1 MSDLLL
7 VKDSPTGGH
16 RIKGG
21 HALRFFQQDYSVHC
35 HYPRNYSNKCYNGKA
50 LKMEAAMSFKQILG
64 AIRRADLDYDLIH
77 DGDRI
82 CIGVSGGKDSLLLLY
97 ALSTYR
103 RITMKYDHKSFSVLG
118 IHLEMGFPGMDFT
131 DLRAF
136 LHQQDIPY
144 LDYPTRIY
152 DILKLYPDKEG
163 KIQCSRCSTLK
174 KGAIVNAAIENGCNK
189 TAFAHH
195 ADDAIETLVL
205 NMIYGG
211 RINVFEPAM
220 HLERKNMD
228 FIRPL
233 IYCSEEDIRRTASQ
247 ELHLPIVL
255 SGCPNDGYTKRAEV
269 KDMLSELYKKY
280 PQARENMLTSL
291 SNQEQL
297 KLWVKS
303 GNHERKETK

>member
-1 MSDLLL
+1 
-7 VKDSPTGGH
+7 
-16 RIKGG
+16 
-21 HALRFFQQDYSVHC
+21 
-35 HYPRNYSNKCYNGKA
+35 
-50 LKMEAAMSFKQILG
+50 MSFKQILG

-82 CIGVSGGKDSLLLLY
+82 CIGVSGGKDSTLLLY
-97 ALSTYR
+97 ALSVYR
-103 RITMKYDHKSFSVLG
+103 RIAMKYDHKSFSVLG
-118 IHLEMGFPGMDFT
+118 IHLEMGFPGMDFEP
-131 DLRAF
+131 LRAY
-136 LHQQDIPY
+136 LKEQDIPY

-152 DILKLYPDKEG
+152 DILKLYPDHDG
-163 KIQCSRCSTLK
+163 NIQCSRCSTLK

-195 ADDAIETLVL
+195 ADDAIETLAL

-233 IYCSEEDIRRTASQ
+233 IYCAEDDIRRTAIE
-247 ELHLPIVL
+247 ELHLPIVR
-255 SGCPNDGYTKRAEV
+255 SGCPNDGYTKRAEI
-269 KDMLSELYKKY
+269 KEMLSKLYRDY
-280 PQARENMLTSL
+280 PQARENLLTSL

-297 KLWVKS
+297 KLWVKAAPKDQ
-303 GNHERKETK
+303 NETNENNVRKQ